1 LSTSSLT
8 MLIILLILIILSA
21 FFSSAETALT
31 TVSKITIRS
40 MIEEGNKKAII
51 VDKIINNQ
59 GKMLSAILIGNNL
72 VNIIASALST
82 ILAQNLFGQY
92 AISFA
97 TGLLT
102 IVVLIFGE
110 ITPKSL
116 ATLNALKLSLAYAK
130 IIYSLMFLLTPAIFI
145 INKMAYFFMRL
156 MGIDPTKK
164 MASITETELRTIV
177 DVSHEE
183 GIIEKE
189 ERQMINNVFDFGD
202 AIASDVMVPK
212 IDMTMAD
219 INSTYDELIKIFR
232 SEKYTRIPIYQDSTD
247 NVIGII
253 NMKDL
258 LLYNPEEI
266 FDVRKYLRSAF
277 YTYESKKLSELM
289 MEMKKTS
296 VNIVI
301 VLDEYGVTAGLITL
315 EDLLEEIVGEIHDE
329 YDLDEDEP
337 IKKISENIYI
347 LEGQMKIDDLNDYL
361 GVNLSSDDYDSIGGL
376 IIEKLDR
383 LPTAGDKITI
393 DSLSFKVTSM
403 DKMRINYVELLINSK

>member
-1 LSTSSLT
+1 MSTSSLT

-164 MASITETELRTIV
+164 IASITETELRTIV

>member
-1 LSTSSLT
+1 MLS
-8 MLIILLILIILSA
+8 IILILILLSA

-31 TVSKITIRS
+31 TVSKITVRS
-40 MIEEGNKKAII
+40 MVEAGSKKAAT

-72 VNIIASALST
+72 VNIIASALAT
-82 ILAQNLFGQY
+82 VLAQDLFGQY

-102 IVVLIFGE
+102 ITLLIFGE

-130 IIYSLMFLLTPAIFI
+130 IIYAFMVLLTPVIFI
-145 INKMAYFFMRL
+145 INKLAYFFMRL
-156 MGIDPTKK
+156 IGINPAKK
-164 MASITETELRTIV
+164 VSSITETELRTIV

-202 AIASDVMVPK
+202 AIASDVMVPR

-232 SEKYTRIPIYQDSTD
+232 NEKYTRIPIYQNSTD

-266 FDVRKYLRSAF
+266 FDVRNYLRTVF
-277 YTYESKKLSELM
+277 FTYESKKLSELM
-289 MEMKKTS
+289 IEMKKTA
-296 VNIVI
+296 VNILI
-301 VLDEYGVTAGLITL
+301 VLDEYGTTAGLITL

-337 IKKISENIYI
+337 IKKISDTKYI
-347 LEGQMKIDDLNDYL
+347 LEGQMKIDDLNDFL
-361 GVNLSSDDYDSIGGL
+361 ELNLSSNDYDSIGGL

-383 LPTAGDKITI
+383 LPTIGDKITI

-403 DKMRINYVELLINSK
+403 DKMRINYVELSINSK

>member
-1 LSTSSLT
+1 

-164 MASITETELRTIV
+164 MASITETELRTSV

>member
-1 LSTSSLT
+1 
-8 MLIILLILIILSA
+8 MLIILLILIFLSA

-40 MIEEGNKKAII
+40 MMEDGNKKAII

-116 ATLNALKLSLAYAK
+116 ATLNSLKLSLAYAK
-130 IIYSLMFLLTPAIFI
+130 IIYSLMFLLTPVIFI
-145 INKMAYFFMRL
+145 INKLAYFFMRI

-232 SEKYTRIPIYQDSTD
+232 SEKYTRIPIFQDSTD

-277 YTYESKKLSELM
+277 FTYESKKLSELM
-289 MEMKKTS
+289 IEMKKTS

-337 IKKISENIYI
+337 IKKISENIYV

-383 LPTAGDKITI
+383 LPTVGDKITI

-403 DKMRINYVELLINSK
+403 DKMRINYVELSINPK

>member
-1 LSTSSLT
+1 